1 MEKGPGQRPGLRGSM
16 SVILYGECIGA
27 RGSAP
32 VRILELADG
41 GCDLEATTP
50 ATTLEGEDFALWI
63 GAVGPFHARAERKA
77 ERKGPKQFSARFHEP
92 LDRRILEHF
101 RA

>member
-1 MEKGPGQRPGLRGSM
+1 M
-16 SVILYGECIGA
+16 SVILYGECVGA
-27 RGSAP
+27 RGTAP

-41 GCDLEATTP
+41 GCDLETTTV
-50 ATTLEGEDFALWI
+50 ASTFEDEDFALWI
-63 GAVGPFHARAERKA
+63 GAVGPFHARAERK
-77 ERKGPKQFSARFHEP
+77 GGQQFSARFHEP